1 MIMDMNSVGVVGP
14 AGFKELL
21 AANSVQDTVIRC
33 HYEGL
38 VIALK
43 VGGKDFVL
51 GLSRGGVRY
60 FRSFD
65 AAASTLIQNGICRFE
80 SDLTGFHPRMFAKN
94 KKGGDL
100 LDGTGETP

>member
-1 MIMDMNSVGVVGP
+1 MDINSVGVVGP

-33 HYEGL
+33 QDEGL
-38 VIALK
+38 VITLK
-43 VGGKDFVL
+43 VGGKDFFL

-65 AAASTLIQNGICRFE
+65 AAASMLVQNGISRFE
-80 SDLTGFHPRMFAKN
+80 SDLTGWHPRMFAKN

-100 LDGTGETP
+100 RGGAGETL

>member
-33 HYEGL
+33 QDEGL

-65 AAASTLIQNGICRFE
+65 AAASMLIQNGICRFE
-80 SDLTGFHPRMFAKN
+80 SDLTGWHPRMFAKN
-94 KKGGDL
+94 KKGGNL
-100 LDGTGETP
+100 LGSTGDEL